1 MTRLLCIEY
10 THKRFLKNVGK
21 VLSVKKLVRLRNL
34 LGKAVITKKGV
45 ILGKVD
51 DLELD
56 DLTRTPVTL
65 YVELS
70 DQMAKTYV
78 AKSGFMTKSVVPL
91 PFKIVGSIGDTVMLT
106 EEITNIS
113 ELQNQVQTGH
123 AIF

>member
-1 MTRLLCIEY
+1 M
-10 THKRFLKNVGK
+10 
-21 VLSVKKLVRLRNL
+21 NL
-34 LGKAVITKKGV
+34 LGKAVITKKGA

-91 PFKIVGSIGDTVMLT
+91 PFKMVGSIGDTVMLT

-113 ELQNQVQTGH
+113 ELQNQVQTAHG
-123 AIF
+123 IF

>member
-1 MTRLLCIEY
+1 
-10 THKRFLKNVGK
+10 
-21 VLSVKKLVRLRNL
+21 VKILVRIKNL
-34 LGKAVITKKGV
+34 LGKSVITKKGA

-70 DQMAKTYV
+70 DQVAKTYV
-78 AKSGFMTKSVVPL
+78 PKSGFMTKSVIPL
-91 PFKIVGSIGDTVMLT
+91 PFKMIGSIGDTVMLT

-113 ELQNQVQTGH
+113 ELQNQVKTERG
-123 AIF
+123 IF